1 MIFYGLLVVGCLSL
15 ASLTDGLIAVED
27 GVLVL
32 TEDNFQTALE
42 SNPLLLV
49 EFYAPWC
56 GHCKNLAAPW
66 ADAATKLKGKMNLGA
81 LDATQHQ
88 STAQEYGVQ
97 VRNVS
102 TNSFS

>member
-1 MIFYGLLVVGCLSL
+1 MIFPVLLVVCCLSVP
-15 ASLTDGLIAVED
+15 SLSDGLIALEE

-32 TEDNFQTALE
+32 TEDNFQAALD
-42 SNPLLLV
+42 SSPLLLV

>member
-1 MIFYGLLVVGCLSL
+1 MVE
-15 ASLTDGLIAVED
+15 LTDGNFRKK
-27 GVLVL
+27 VLMEKE
-32 TEDNFQTALE
+32 TGW
-42 SNPLLLV
+42 LV

-97 VRNVS
+97 VCQPVLHLDNIS
-102 TNSFS
+102 LGGYFIIYF

>member
-1 MIFYGLLVVGCLSL
+1 MVE
-15 ASLTDGLIAVED
+15 LTDGNFRKK
-27 GVLVL
+27 VLMEKE
-32 TEDNFQTALE
+32 TGW
-42 SNPLLLV
+42 LV

-97 VRNVS
+97 VCQPVLHLDNIS
-102 TNSFS
+102 LDG